1 MSQASTPHQIQV
13 RHEQD
18 AQEMPPVM
26 QFGTLVIGVPFLL
39 TAIRCTLQYI
49 VVPLLLPL
57 LGVSNTFSPL
67 INVGAGVL
75 SIGVILFNVGS
86 LWHTSWR
93 KRYLLIAAIVIPIIL
108 VMMRGD
114 YQAYLDLVR

>member
-1 MSQASTPHQIQV
+1 MSQVSSPHHIRVQP
-13 RHEQD
+13 EAD
-18 AQEMPPVM
+18 PQEMPPVV

-67 INVGAGVL
+67 INIGAGVL
-75 SIGVILFNVGS
+75 SIGVILFNLKT
-86 LWHTSWR
+86 LWNTTWR
-93 KRYLLIAAIVIPIIL
+93 KRYTLIAVVVVPII
-108 VMMRGD
+108 VWMMSGD
-114 YQAYLDLVR
+114 YQAYLELVR